1 VFTQAELDQLAID
14 LAKGDLAKDEHEGH
28 EKQQGGIKRS
38 ADEAEIEESDGSE
51 SGPRKKV
58 CMSKPPAVRD
68 SLPCPFRPRLHN
80 SKRSLPTSSTP
91 SIPLY

>member
-14 LAKGDLAKDEHEGH
+14 LAIDLAKNEHEEH
-28 EKQQGGIKRS
+28 EKQGGIKRS
-38 ADEAEIEESDGSE
+38 ADEAEIEESDGCE

-80 SKRSLPTSSTP
+80 SKRSLPTSTTP